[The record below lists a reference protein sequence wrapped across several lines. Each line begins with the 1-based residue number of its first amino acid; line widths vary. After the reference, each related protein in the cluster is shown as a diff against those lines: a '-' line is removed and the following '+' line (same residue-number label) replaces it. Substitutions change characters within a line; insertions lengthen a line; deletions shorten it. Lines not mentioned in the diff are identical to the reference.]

1 MTLSLGKQFNEK
13 ISEVHRNWIDFME
26 HVASLSPLLIAFVET
41 ALFGF
46 LIGLEWH
53 SYRRATSRDLGFGT
67 TSTLTLLAVFGL
79 ALTIID
85 PSLRVYGVGLLA
97 LGVLLALE
105 YLQRLRT
112 GDNLLL
118 GTLIALIVYSFG
130 PLTLHGPLW
139 LPVLFVIAVLLVL
152 GEKPGIRRLSDA
164 FRNEEAITL
173 VKFFIMAGVIFPL
186 LPDREIAPFISVAWS
201 QVWLAVIVVSAI
213 SYISY
218 LAQTYFF
225 PSRGVLLTGV
235 LGGLYSST
243 AATVVLGKRARGIS
257 PAETRMIGAAI
268 VLATLMMYLRLWAMI
283 AALGHVKTAIRLA
296 LPFGIAVVASALIA
310 WLMLRAELSRSAP
323 QSEAPPRHPLEF
335 STALLFAFLFVLFAA
350 ITHFAVQNFGAY
362 GLHILSFMV
371 GFTDIDPFILSLL
384 DGKFH
389 VSEAALEAA
398 VLIASGSNNLLKAG
412 YAAALSRN
420 PSLYAAAGWLSLTFL
435 LSLGYAWLRLAG

>member
-1 MTLSLGKQFNEK
+1 MKYFT
-13 ISEVHRNWIDFME
+13 
-26 HVASLSPLLIAFVET
+26 SLSPLLIAFVET
-41 ALFGF
+41 ALLGF

-53 SYRRATSRDLGFGT
+53 SFRRATSKDLGFGT

-79 ALTIID
+79 GLAIVD
-85 PSLRVYGVGLLA
+85 PTLKVYGIGLLA
-97 LGVLLALE
+97 LGALLVLE
-105 YLQRLRT
+105 YQQRLRT

-118 GTLIALIVYSFG
+118 TTLIALLVYSFG
-130 PLTLHGPLW
+130 PLALHGPLW
-139 LPVLFVIAVLLVL
+139 LPILFVIVILLVL

-173 VKFFIMAGVIFPL
+173 VKFFIMAGVILPL
-186 LPDREIAPFISVAWS
+186 LPDQEIAPFISVTWS

-213 SYISY
+213 SYLSY

-243 AATVVLGKRARGIS
+243 AATVVLGKRAHGIS
-257 PAETRMIGAAI
+257 AAETRMIGAAI
-268 VLATLMMYLRLWAMI
+268 VLATLMMYLRLWVMI
-283 AALGHVKTAIRLA
+283 VALGHLETAIRLA
-296 LPFGIAVVASALIA
+296 LPFSVAVVASALIA
-310 WLMLRAELSRSAP
+310 WLMLRAELISSAP

-335 STALLFAFLFVLFAA
+335 STALLFAFLFVLFAGL
-350 ITHFAVQNFGAY
+350 THFAVQHFGAN

-398 VLIASGSNNLLKAG
+398 ILIASGSNNLLKAG
-412 YAAALSRN
+412 YAVTLSRN
-420 PSLYAAAGWLSLTFL
+420 PALYAAAGWLALTFL
-435 LSLGYAWLRLAG
+435 LSIGYVWVRLAG